1 VYVCLC
7 VRERGSAR
15 EHASRGHKEVRGKNK
30 IREEGREGEG
40 VYKGGK
46 ERDRRE
52 GGREKES
59 K

>member
-1 VYVCLC
+1 
-7 VRERGSAR
+7 
-15 EHASRGHKEVRGKNK
+15 VRGKNK